1 MMPNAVL
8 LSTLLFFGLLNCA
21 NAGFVDV
28 PPQQLQGY
36 LEKNAKVVVLFDSS
50 DQKCTACEPEDGGPF
65 KSLSNDYGTSIQF
78 VRVRWPSPW
87 WKFPPAMSAF
97 FKQANIMGIPAV
109 VGIEDSRP
117 VFVAAGRM
125 ENTDAAR
132 KKIASAM
139 GAVSTKQ
146 K

>member
-1 MMPNAVL
+1 
-8 LSTLLFFGLLNCA
+8 
-21 NAGFVDV
+21 
-28 PPQQLQGY
+28 
-36 LEKNAKVVVLFDSS
+36 
-50 DQKCTACEPEDGGPF
+50 
-65 KSLSNDYGTSIQF
+65 
-78 VRVRWPSPW
+78 
-87 WKFPPAMSAF
+87 MSAF

>member
-1 MMPNAVL
+1 MSNAIL
-8 LSTLLFFGLLNCA
+8 LFIFLFFGLFNFA

-28 PPQQLQGY
+28 PSQQLQGY
-36 LEKNAKVVVLFDSS
+36 LDKNTKVVVLFDSS
-50 DQKCTACEPEDGGPF
+50 DPKCTACEPADGGPF

-87 WKFPPAMSAF
+87 WQFPPALSAF

-109 VGIEDSRP
+109 VGIENSQP

-125 ENTDAAR
+125 ENTDNVR

-139 GAVSTKQ
+139 GAVSTRQ